1 MLAVVVM
8 GDDDT
13 IADIVTDINDDTI
26 DGIVTDI
33 NDDTIADIVTDIN
46 DDNTT
51 YEALPAAEEW
61 RNAPSCPL
69 WGPMDSFYK
78 EGIEKGR
85 YLGRWWLQDKHSEL
99 ADLTGKCWSQTY
111 SVDYI
116 NMTII
121 RDTDYQTSIGSF

>member
-1 MLAVVVM
+1 MQCVVLADTMVWLVFMLAVVVM

-26 DGIVTDI
+26 ADIVTDI
-33 NDDTIADIVTDIN
+33 NDDTIDDIVTDIN

-85 YLGRWWLQDKHSEL
+85 VGDVVDDEIHQHGHVRHLP
-99 ADLTGKCWSQTY
+99 LTVLFY
-111 SVDYI
+111 
-116 NMTII
+116 
-121 RDTDYQTSIGSF
+121 

>member
-1 MLAVVVM
+1 MQCAVFADTMAWLVFMLAVVVM
-8 GDDDT
+8 GD
-13 IADIVTDINDDTI
+13 
-26 DGIVTDI
+26 
-33 NDDTIADIVTDIN
+33 DDTIADIVTDIN

-85 YLGRWWLQDKHSEL
+85 VGDVVDDEIHQHGHVRHLP
-99 ADLTGKCWSQTY
+99 LTVLFY
-111 SVDYI
+111 
-116 NMTII
+116 
-121 RDTDYQTSIGSF
+121 

>member
-1 MLAVVVM
+1 MQCIVLADSMAWLVFLLAVVVM

-26 DGIVTDI
+26 D
-33 NDDTIADIVTDIN
+33 DIVTDIN

-85 YLGRWWLQDKHSEL
+85 VGDVVDDEIHEHGHVRHLP
-99 ADLTGKCWSQTY
+99 LTVLFY
-111 SVDYI
+111 
-116 NMTII
+116 
-121 RDTDYQTSIGSF
+121 

>member
-1 MLAVVVM
+1 MQCVVLADTMVWLVFMLAVVVM
-8 GDDDT
+8 GD
-13 IADIVTDINDDTI
+13 
-26 DGIVTDI
+26 
-33 NDDTIADIVTDIN
+33 DDTIADIVTDIN

-85 YLGRWWLQDKHSEL
+85 VGDVVDDEIHQHGHVRHLP
-99 ADLTGKCWSQTY
+99 LTVLFY
-111 SVDYI
+111 
-116 NMTII
+116 
-121 RDTDYQTSIGSF
+121 

>member
-1 MLAVVVM
+1 MQCVVFADTMAWLVFMLAVVVM
-8 GDDDT
+8 GD
-13 IADIVTDINDDTI
+13 
-26 DGIVTDI
+26 
-33 NDDTIADIVTDIN
+33 DDTIADIVTDIN

-85 YLGRWWLQDKHSEL
+85 VGDVVDDEIHQHGHVRHLP
-99 ADLTGKCWSQTY
+99 LTVLFY
-111 SVDYI
+111 
-116 NMTII
+116 
-121 RDTDYQTSIGSF
+121 